1 MVAAAITAA
10 VAAVLAAA
18 IALYLAIVV
27 SRQRHRI
34 QSLREKRRAIVTEEH
49 RMFKFLHHLG
59 EVLQKERSEKVLA
72 EHIVEGVRDVVG
84 AKGGMLYTLDRRQKN
99 LIPQFLSAHSPS
111 LIPVPEGI
119 SKQEE
124 ERPGVLA
131 SYLRMTAVSA
141 SEGVFGRCL
150 KDKRPIH
157 LAPVARQA
165 GGPRAAE
172 ENKATSAG
180 ENDVEAMVASLEFGG
195 KTLGV
200 IAVTGPEEK
209 PRFTVNDFAV
219 FKSVAEQSALTLG
232 NSMVHREAGAKRRLD
247 RELRMAS
254 DVQRVLLPREFPDL
268 QDYRVAAL
276 NRAARTLSGDY
287 YDFIKVDEGR
297 FGVVIADVSGKG
309 LPASLIMAMARSV
322 LRAYARISPSP
333 AAVLS
338 AVNRVIFPDMREDM
352 FISMVYL
359 ILEKDTS
366 ELVFARAGHD
376 PPLHFRAESGQ
387 VEELQAPGLAVGV
400 DEGTV
405 FERVTRDARLLMGRG
420 DVLLLYT
427 DGVTEA
433 ANSRSEEFGMER
445 MRAVF
450 GEAAAEGAEKVLA
463 RVAAEVEGFTEG
475 QPQSDDI
482 TLVAIEKR

>member
-10 VAAVLAAA
+10 AAAFIAAAVAF
-18 IALYLAIVV
+18 YLAVVV
-27 SRQRHRI
+27 SRQRQRI
-34 QSLREKRRAIVTEEH
+34 KSLREKRRAIVTEEH
-49 RMFKFLHHLG
+49 RMFNFLHHLG

-84 AKGGMLYTLDRRQKN
+84 ARGGMLYTLDRKQKN
-99 LIPQFLSAHSPS
+99 LIPQFLTAQSPS
-111 LIPVPEGI
+111 LVPVPAGI
-119 SKQEE
+119 RQQEE
-124 ERPGVLA
+124 ERPGVLD

-141 SEGVFGRCL
+141 NEGVFGSCL
-150 KDKRPIH
+150 KGKRPLH
-157 LAPVARQA
+157 LAVGTQPAA
-165 GGPRAAE
+165 GLGEAAE
-172 ENKATSAG
+172 DNLGPARDDG
-180 ENDVEAMVASLEFGG
+180 VEAMVASLEFGG

-254 DVQRVLLPREFPDL
+254 EVQRVLLPREAPDL
-268 QDYRVAAL
+268 QDYRMAAL
-276 NRAARTLSGDY
+276 NRAARTVSGDY

-297 FGVVIADVSGKG
+297 VGVVIADVSGKG

-333 AAVLS
+333 ASVLS
-338 AVNRVIFPDMREDM
+338 QVNRVIFPDMREDM

-376 PPLHFRAESGQ
+376 PPLLFRAGTGE

-405 FERVTRDARLLMGRG
+405 FERVTRDVRLLMHSG

-433 ANSRSEEFGMER
+433 ANSRSEEFGIER
-445 MRAVF
+445 MRRVF
-450 GEAAAEGAEKVLA
+450 REAAVEGAEKVLA